1 MTVEPTQPRTGGVGA
16 PAVRGGRDGAPEAP
30 AVESTGLIKRTVAS
44 GARLWSRISAWPF
57 VAHVIRAL
65 ERFNDRLG
73 SQFAAAITYFSL
85 LSLVPILM
93 VAFSV
98 AGFVLVDR
106 PDLVADLKET
116 VTSLIPG
123 SDLSGQIG
131 ALIDHAV
138 SARFAVGI
146 VGLVVALYSGIG
158 WMGNIRQALRAIWAP
173 RWDRSKQHQDS
184 LVLTYARNLGL
195 LAGLGLAVLVSLALS
210 TFANAA
216 QDLIVRWLGLEDDV
230 WVRPLLT
237 IATFLAAALASLL
250 VFLWIYGRLPRQEY
264 RAPFR
269 PLFIGSAVAA
279 VLFELLKSLLALLVR
294 GVSGSASGAVFGSV
308 IGLLFFINIVARV
321 FLMVGAWIA
330 TDVHTPGGLVRVGD
344 DSLAV
349 GAADPPP
356 RIAAPAAPSLPSPT
370 SSAPPRSTPPAT
382 PENEAPVAAALG
394 VGLIAGWLVGR
405 RSRGRGR

>member
-1 MTVEPTQPRTGGVGA
+1 MKR
-16 PAVRGGRDGAPEAP
+16 
-30 AVESTGLIKRTVAS
+30 LIGWGT
-44 GARLWSRISAWPF
+44 RLWERIAAWPP
-57 VAHVIRAL
+57 VAHVVRAL

-98 AGFVLVDR
+98 AGFVLADR
-106 PDLVADLKET
+106 PDLVAELKTE

-123 SDLSGQIG
+123 SDLSSQIG
-131 ALIDHAV
+131 GLIDHAV

-173 RWDRSKQHQDS
+173 RWDRSKQQRDS
-184 LVLTYARNLGL
+184 FILAYAKDLGL
-195 LAGLGLAVLVSLALS
+195 LVGLGLAVLVSFGLS
-210 TFANAA
+210 TVVNTA
-216 QDLIVRWLGLEDDV
+216 QGVIVRWLGLDNDA
-230 WVRPLLT
+230 WIRPLLAV
-237 IATFLAAALASLL
+237 ITFLIAALASLL
-250 VFLWIYGRLPRQEY
+250 VFLWVYGRLPRREF

-269 PLFIGSAVAA
+269 PLLIGSAVAA
-279 VLFELLKSLLALLVR
+279 ALFEILKSLLALLVR

-321 FLMVGAWIA
+321 FLMIGAWIA
-330 TDVHTPGGLVRVGD
+330 TDARTPGGLVRVDGD
-344 DSLAV
+344 T
-349 GAADPPP
+349 AATATPAPPP
-356 RIAAPAAPSLPSPT
+356 AGGP
-370 SSAPPRSTPPAT
+370 T
-382 PENEAPVAAALG
+382 PEVQPPLPPETVTRGEGEAPVAAALG

-405 RSRGRGR
+405 RERRGGRRRNS